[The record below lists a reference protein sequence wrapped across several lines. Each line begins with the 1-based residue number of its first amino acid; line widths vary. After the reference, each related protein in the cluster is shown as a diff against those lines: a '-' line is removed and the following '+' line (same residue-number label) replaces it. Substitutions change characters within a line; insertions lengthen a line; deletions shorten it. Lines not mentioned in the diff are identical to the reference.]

1 MWLWYARHERELKAR
16 GHADLSWKASEM
28 EGSVDEARSRLLDD
42 EWQGYSTP
50 EGRATAGERRGIM
63 QVKFDFEH
71 LKKNINKLDEFLS
84 PAPPDLDDDDSVHD
98 VEEASMPRPLP
109 GPAEAAGGTGV
120 FDSHA
125 DSGRHLSADG
135 RSQRGVDAQ
144 SGVAVLATLRSS
156 WSILKQDFAILGGKG

>member
-1 MWLWYARHERELKAR
+1 MSASLSTAPADGEALDVDVSPQPVRRKMSVAEVLFREA
-16 GHADLSWKASEM
+16 
-28 EGSVDEARSRLLDD
+28 VC
-42 EWQGYSTP
+42 P
-50 EGRATAGERRGIM
+50 AT
-63 QVKFDFEH
+63 
-71 LKKNINKLDEFLS
+71 L
-84 PAPPDLDDDDSVHD
+84 PDLDDDDSVHD

-144 SGVAVLATLRSS
+144 SGVAGGLATLRSS